1 MNIQG
6 VKFKDVYMNIQG
18 VKLKDVYEY
27 TGC

>member
-6 VKFKDVYMNIQG
+6 VKSKDVYMNIQG
-18 VKLKDVYEY
+18 VKLKDVYEK

>member
-18 VKLKDVYEY
+18 VKLKDVHEY